1 LKPENQIIIQFLAA
15 YHMNKKIV
23 DLIKNNHKYKYTVLG
38 NANNKSKEDYE
49 PYKDVINKND
59 NFHYRFEK
67 I

>member
-1 LKPENQIIIQFLAA
+1 
-15 YHMNKKIV
+15 MNKKIV